1 MNELIKKLQ
10 SDEAFAEEFKA
21 YLAGA
26 ANPMQYRPI
35 TYCIMRKYLTW

>member
-21 YLAGA
+21 HRRG
-26 ANPMQYRPI
+26 RE
-35 TYCIMRKYLTW
+35 MRVG